1 MTTKMQKL
9 SEWTTKQLATAASV
23 GFATLVGWVLFEL
36 LKGTELRAIAASAA
50 GAVDFV
56 AYQVASAGPI
66 TSVSRS
72 SRSAASPSAVWGAKA
87 YSPTASG

>member
-66 TSVSRS
+66 TSMIILPLFGLAILSLGGLAVSRMGS
-72 SRSAASPSAVWGAKA
+72 
-87 YSPTASG
+87 